1 MKNTEA
7 KVGALVVLSAV
18 ILCATIYFVGS
29 VQLGRDRT
37 PYRTYLRYAGGLA
50 AGTDVLFGGI
60 TVGKVTSVLPDPSD
74 PTKIEIKLEVKDGTP
89 VNAKSLAKLGSVSL
103 MSAPVVSITTGT
115 NDAPRLQAG
124 ATIPSQ
130 ETISMDDMER
140 QVSALAQSAQTL
152 ITSVQTDFNNITAD
166 ARQVLAN
173 VNDVT
178 GEPNR
183 KHVAAILAN
192 TDAVI
197 ARASPK
203 IDQITANV
211 QTLTENANRVT
222 AKLGPTVDNVN
233 ATVSNANGTITVL
246 RDRTQTDLVE
256 LQKTLIE
263 ARSLIDSLQVV
274 VRTNQQNVE
283 YTLENIRMATDH
295 LNDLTESVNER
306 PWSLIRIKQ
315 PADRK
320 VPQQ

>member
-1 MKNTEA
+1 MKTIEA

-18 ILCATIYFVGS
+18 ILCATFYFVGTA
-29 VQLGRDRT
+29 QFGRSRT
-37 PYRTYLRYAGGLA
+37 PYRMYLKYAGGLA
-50 AGTDVLFGGI
+50 PGTDVLFGGI
-60 TVGKVTSVLPDPSD
+60 TVGKVTAVRPDSTD
-74 PTKIEIKLEVKDGTP
+74 PTLIEIKLEVKQGTP
-89 VNAKSLAKLGSVSL
+89 VNAKSVAKLGSVSL
-103 MSAPVVSITTGT
+103 MSSPVVSITTGT

-124 ATIPSQ
+124 ALIPSE
-130 ETISMDDMER
+130 ETVSLDDMQRE
-140 QVSALAQSAQTL
+140 VAAIAQSAQAL
-152 ITSVQTDFNNITAD
+152 IASVQADVNNITAD

-178 GEPNR
+178 GETNR
-183 KHVAAILAN
+183 KHVAGILAN
-192 TDAVI
+192 ADAVI
-197 ARASPK
+197 TQARPR

-246 RDRTQTDLVE
+246 RDRTQTDLAE

-263 ARSLIDSLQVV
+263 ARSLIDNLQVV
-274 VRTNQQNVE
+274 VRTNQQNIE
-283 YTLENIRMATDH
+283 YTMENVRMATDH

>member
-1 MKNTEA
+1 MKTIEA

-18 ILCATIYFVGS
+18 ILCATFYFAGTA
-29 VQLGRDRT
+29 QFGRSRT
-37 PYRTYLRYAGGLA
+37 PYRMYLKYAGGLA

-60 TVGKVTSVLPDPSD
+60 AVGKVTAVRPDSAD
-74 PTKIEIKLEVKDGTP
+74 PTRIEIDLEVKKGTP

-124 ATIPSQ
+124 ATIASQ

-140 QVSALAQSAQTL
+140 EVAALAQSAQTL
-152 ITSVQTDFNNITAD
+152 LASVQTDVNNITAD

-178 GEPNR
+178 GETNR

-197 ARASPK
+197 ARTSPK

-211 QTLTENANRVT
+211 QTLTKPTYETGADRGQRERYRFQRKRNDNR
-222 AKLGPTVDNVN
+222 G
-233 ATVSNANGTITVL
+233 
-246 RDRTQTDLVE
+246 
-256 LQKTLIE
+256 
-263 ARSLIDSLQVV
+263 ARSD
-274 VRTNQQNVE
+274 
-283 YTLENIRMATDH
+283 
-295 LNDLTESVNER
+295 
-306 PWSLIRIKQ
+306 
-315 PADRK
+315 ADGPHRAAEDAG
-320 VPQQ
+320 

>member
-1 MKNTEA
+1 LKTIEA

-18 ILCATIYFVGS
+18 ILCATFYFVS
-29 VQLGRDRT
+29 TAQFGRSRT
-37 PYRTYLRYAGGLA
+37 PYRTYLKYAGGLA
-50 AGTDVLFGGI
+50 PGTDVLFGGI
-60 TVGKVTSVLPDPSD
+60 TVGKVTAVEPDPKD
-74 PTKIEIKLEVKDGTP
+74 PTLIEIKLEVKNGTP

-103 MSAPVVSITTGT
+103 MSAPVVSITTGN

-124 ATIPSQ
+124 AVIPSE
-130 ETISMDDMER
+130 ETVSLDDMQR
-140 QVSALAQSAQTL
+140 QVAAIAQSAQAL
-152 ITSVQTDFNNITAD
+152 IASVQADVNNITAD

-178 GEPNR
+178 GETNR

-192 TDAVI
+192 TDRII
-197 ARASPK
+197 AQAQPR

-222 AKLGPTVDNVN
+222 EKLGPTVD
-233 ATVSNANGTITVL
+233 NANGTITVL
-246 RDRTQTDLVE
+246 RDRTQTDLAE
-256 LQKTLIE
+256 LQKTLVE
-263 ARSLIDSLQVV
+263 ARALIDNLQVV
-274 VRTNQQNVE
+274 VRTNQQNIE
-283 YTLENIRMATDH
+283 YTMENIRMATDH

-315 PADRK
+315 PPDRK

>member
-18 ILCATIYFVGS
+18 ILCATFYFVGNA
-29 VQLGRDRT
+29 QFGRTRT
-37 PYRTYLRYAGGLA
+37 PYRTYLKYAGGLA
-50 AGTDVLFGGI
+50 PGTDVLFGGI
-60 TVGKVTSVLPDPSD
+60 TVGKVTAVRPDASD
-74 PTKIEIKLEVKDGTP
+74 PTRIEIKLEVKQGTP

-103 MSAPVVSITTGT
+103 MAAPVVSVTTGT

-124 ATIPSQ
+124 ALIPSE
-130 ETISMDDMER
+130 ETISLDDMQRE
-140 QVSALAQSAQTL
+140 VAAIAQSAQAL
-152 ITSVQTDFNNITAD
+152 ITSVQADVNNITAD

-178 GEPNR
+178 GETNR

-192 TDAVI
+192 ADTVI
-197 ARASPK
+197 AQAQPR

-222 AKLGPTVDNVN
+222 AKLGPTVD
-233 ATVSNANGTITVL
+233 NANGTITVL

-263 ARSLIDSLQVV
+263 ARSLIDNLQVV
-274 VRTNQQNVE
+274 VRTNQQNIE
-283 YTLENIRMATDH
+283 YTMENIRMATDH
-295 LNDLTESVNER
+295 LNDLTESLNER
-306 PWSLIRIKQ
+306 PWRLIRVKQ
-315 PADRK
+315 PTDRK

>member
-1 MKNTEA
+1 MKTIEA

-18 ILCATIYFVGS
+18 ILCATFYFVS
-29 VQLGRDRT
+29 TAQFGRSRT
-37 PYRTYLRYAGGLA
+37 PYRTYLKYAGGLA
-50 AGTDVLFGGI
+50 PGTDVLFGGI
-60 TVGKVTSVLPDPSD
+60 TVGKVTAVEPDPKD
-74 PTKIEIKLEVKDGTP
+74 PTLIEIKLEVKNGTP

-103 MSAPVVSITTGT
+103 MSAPVVSITTGN

-124 ATIPSQ
+124 AVIPSE
-130 ETISMDDMER
+130 ETVSLDDMQR
-140 QVSALAQSAQTL
+140 QVAAIAQSAQAL
-152 ITSVQTDFNNITAD
+152 IASVQADVNNITAD

-178 GEPNR
+178 GETNR

-192 TDAVI
+192 TDRII
-197 ARASPK
+197 AQAQPR

-222 AKLGPTVDNVN
+222 EKLGPTVD
-233 ATVSNANGTITVL
+233 NANGTITVL
-246 RDRTQTDLVE
+246 RDRTQTDLAE
-256 LQKTLIE
+256 LQKTLVE
-263 ARSLIDSLQVV
+263 ARALIDNLQVV
-274 VRTNQQNVE
+274 VRTNQQNIE
-283 YTLENIRMATDH
+283 YTMENIRMATDH

-315 PADRK
+315 PPDRK